1 MRQLQ
6 ALFLAMAALALTLSL
21 GACSNPQYL
30 IHPASNPMATESR
43 QTIDKV
49 IDTTALQ
56 PVSWGSFLF
65 PAKGA
70 MFKPVLPLDT
80 RNAIVYV
87 YRPQSKWNDQEVQSP
102 GFFINGEF
110 MSGLKSGSYFWF
122 EVPASNYYFT
132 AKRPLAVVY
141 ISTIFETNVTF
152 VGGERYYFRYD
163 EENPGPEK
171 SAKGSSLIALGPL
184 LQQAESQALLE
195 ITQTRSMGVGRVLLA
210 DPQPQW
216 VPFDFY
222 ADAQPVPKESLDAT
236 AERMTM
242 LRSEEEIRAEEDPE
256 GIFQAKS
263 QEAHWWNPT
272 TWW

>member
-6 ALFLAMAALALTLSL
+6 ALFLAMAALVLTFSL

-30 IHPASNPMATESR
+30 IHPTSNPVATESR
-43 QTIDKV
+43 QTVDNAIA
-49 IDTTALQ
+49 TTTLQ
-56 PVSWGSFLF
+56 PLRWGSFLF
-65 PAKGA
+65 PVKGA
-70 MFKPVLPLDT
+70 MFKPVQPTDS

-87 YRPQSKWNDQEVQSP
+87 YRPESKWNDQEIQSP
-102 GFFINGEF
+102 GFFINGQF

-122 EVPASNYYFT
+122 ELPASNYNFT
-132 AKRPLAVVY
+132 AKRPLAIFY
-141 ISTIFETNVTF
+141 FNTIFSTDVTF

-163 EENPGPEK
+163 EENLGPK
-171 SAKGSSLIALGPL
+171 KPTKGSALIVLGPL
-184 LQQAESQALLE
+184 HQVPESQGLLE
-195 ITQTRSMGVGRVLLA
+195 VTQTRSMGVGRILLA
-210 DPQPQW
+210 DSQPQW
-216 VPFDFY
+216 APFDFY

-236 AERMTM
+236 SDRPTM

-263 QEAHWWNPT
+263 EESHWWNPT